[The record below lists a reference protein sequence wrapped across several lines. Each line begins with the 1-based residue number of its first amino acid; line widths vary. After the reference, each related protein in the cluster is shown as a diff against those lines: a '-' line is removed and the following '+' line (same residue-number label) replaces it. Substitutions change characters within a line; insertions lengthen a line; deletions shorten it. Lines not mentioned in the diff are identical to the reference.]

1 MVWFRQVYLCVTVG
15 VSERKRETERVRLL
29 KNEKAKVVVVVV
41 VDYQAIIQPRH
52 FWLISRV
59 T

>member
-41 VDYQAIIQPRH
+41 DYQAIIQPRH